1 MRFKKNEKSLEP
13 VWFELQK
20 LCGHPNSGRDDDDA
34 PWYVLLLLCSCL
46 FVCLFVVQ
54 ISYIYSFLFMDDFV
68 LFFFFLFFIFSF
80 FFSFFFCT
88 KQQYTHRFWLEHVD
102 YKYFMT
108 NNLQQRMFAV
118 GEFIYWGD
126 VADNVKK
133 KKRHLSRINYVEW
146 LNSHHVYV
154 NFLYILQ

>member
-1 MRFKKNEKSLEP
+1 
-13 VWFELQK
+13 
-20 LCGHPNSGRDDDDA
+20 
-34 PWYVLLLLCSCL
+34 
-46 FVCLFVVQ
+46 
-54 ISYIYSFLFMDDFV
+54 
-68 LFFFFLFFIFSF
+68 
-80 FFSFFFCT
+80 
-88 KQQYTHRFWLEHVD
+88 
-102 YKYFMT
+102 MT